1 MLAGLLCGS
10 VYLIFAVSVATAAAS
25 VARSTLATVGIA
37 LGILLALPLLGMA
50 GPLHAWLPS
59 TLVTAPI
66 ALLGSSTLAAISLPS
81 PSRHQQRPPAHSRH
95 LPAETPRRVT
105 V

>member
-25 VARSTLATVGIA
+25 LARSTLGTIGIT

-66 ALLGSSTLAAISLPS
+66 ALLGSSTLGGYLPALAIAAIT
-81 PSRHQQRPPAHSRH
+81 
-95 LPAETPRRVT
+95 TPLLLTAATIQLKRRDV
-105 V
+105 